1 MSQQSP
7 TLKSILK
14 EHDFSLTKTR
24 QHVFNA
30 LADSDALSMNQL
42 IRKLQQKMDRASIYR
57 TIDLFERLGIV
68 NRLQIGWK
76 YKLELS
82 EAFAGHHHHATC
94 LQCERVIA
102 FEESP
107 DLEADIHK
115 LATELG
121 FKLASHTLELR
132 GLCADCQ
139 RLAASP
145 KAPKTLPGTLPTST
159 TAN

>member
-1 MSQQSP
+1 MLPEAP
-7 TLKSILK
+7 TLKSTLK
-14 EHDFSLTKTR
+14 AHGYSATKTR

-42 IRKLQQKMDRASIYR
+42 IRKLQHKMDRASIYR
-57 TIDLFERLGIV
+57 TVELFEKLGII

-107 DLEADIHK
+107 ELEADIHK
-115 LATELG
+115 LAEELNL
-121 FKLASHTLELR
+121 KLTSHSLELR
-132 GLCADCQ
+132 GICANCQ
-139 RLAASP
+139 KSN
-145 KAPKTLPGTLPTST
+145 S
-159 TAN
+159 